1 MNDKNNVIER
11 LSDILKDRKESSD
24 SSSYTSLL
32 YSEGIQKIISK
43 IKEESNELIEA
54 ALDDFKKDD
63 SIIHEAA
70 DLLFH
75 VMVLLAYMGI
85 DPSEI
90 LRELEKREGISGI
103 EEKSK
108 R

>member
-24 SSSYTSLL
+24 SSSYTSML

-54 ALDDFKKDD
+54 ALNSQRVRKKGRYFRNRRK
-63 SIIHEAA
+63 I
-70 DLLFH
+70 
-75 VMVLLAYMGI
+75 
-85 DPSEI
+85 
-90 LRELEKREGISGI
+90 
-103 EEKSK
+103 
-108 R
+108 

>member
-1 MNDKNNVIER
+1 MSNDLNFYINGEWVKP
-11 LSDILKDRKESSD
+11 
-24 SSSYTSLL
+24 
-32 YSEGIQKIISK
+32 
-43 IKEESNELIEA
+43 ESNELIEA
-54 ALDDFKKDD
+54 ALDDVKKDD
-63 SIIHEAA
+63 AIIHEAA

>member
-24 SSSYTSLL
+24 SSSYTSML

-54 ALDDFKKDD
+54 ALDDVKKDD
-63 SIIHEAA
+63 AGKPVKQSKNDEAW
-70 DLLFH
+70 H
-75 VMVLLAYMGI
+75 WEYTKPGI
-85 DPSEI
+85 
-90 LRELEKREGISGI
+90 LTT
-103 EEKSK
+103 
-108 R
+108 